1 VPAGVSV
8 VSGDTRY
15 LPTENDFSRFVV
27 MIMKGAGGS
36 VAGARNTGKESPA
49 ALQPLAGRGTRQV
62 VCISPEIG
70 EGLKVELTEGR
81 G

>member
-36 VAGARNTGKESPA
+36 VAGARNTGKKV
-49 ALQPLAGRGTRQV
+49 LQRCNPRRADGTRQV
-62 VCISPEIG
+62 VCISPGIAEKG
-70 EGLKVELTEGR
+70 
-81 G
+81 